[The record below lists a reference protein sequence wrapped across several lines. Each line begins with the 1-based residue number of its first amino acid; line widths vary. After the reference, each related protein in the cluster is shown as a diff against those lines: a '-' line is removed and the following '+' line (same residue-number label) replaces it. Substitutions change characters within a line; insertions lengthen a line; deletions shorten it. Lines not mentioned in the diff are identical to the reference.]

1 MPFRIENASQSCVRV
16 LQRLSLNRQ
25 HMNQEHLSTDCLSI
39 HNVALKTKCKIAEK
53 RGLRAVIA
61 SDQDVNILT
70 PGGYQGLLDSYRP
83 CELPLQPLVDDD
95 FGMDGRVDLK
105 IWKDGSRTTETATFY
120 LYREETPL
128 VHAPQG
134 AHAILGRDCL
144 LATEELD
151 GRQPSLAPLRLGP
164 EAKGQTEERARKRAE
179 LRKEADES
187 EQARLQRER
196 DQRQAEEERRRQRQ
210 RS

>member
-1 MPFRIENASQSCVRV
+1 
-16 LQRLSLNRQ
+16 
-25 HMNQEHLSTDCLSI
+25 MNQEHLSTDCLSI

-53 RGLRAVIA
+53 RGEKQWKALPHSSLTLLISLRAVIA